1 MDTFFKTDFVIKLN
15 FFFLILYKTI
25 IIYLSFYIKAIV
37 FFKKIPQSMKHNLIS
52 QLYQLFN

>member
-15 FFFLILYKTI
+15 YYFLILNKTI

-37 FFKKIPQSMKHNLIS
+37 FLRKSHNR
-52 QLYQLFN
+52 